1 MQAGTPVALV
11 TGGAQRIGAKICR
24 QLHAVGYSIALHYR
38 YSDVAA
44 GELASELNALR
55 PDSCRSYR
63 ADLLHRQH
71 CADLAA
77 TVLADF
83 QEVDL
88 LVNNASAYFR
98 TPVDSCPEAD
108 WNTLLDTN
116 LKAPF
121 FLCQALLESLR
132 QCSGCIINILDAHSK
147 LLQHNCSH
155 DYAAYNISKNGL
167 AMLTRT
173 LAVELAPKVRVNGV
187 APGAILWPEQPGAQI
202 SAAEQHEMLQRIPLQ
217 RLGECEDI
225 ADAVVFLAR
234 APYITGQIL
243 AVDGGV
249 SLAG

>member
-63 ADLLHRQH
+63 AELLHRQH

-132 QCSGCIINILDAHSK
+132 QCSGCIINIRH
-147 LLQHNCSH
+147 
-155 DYAAYNISKNGL
+155 GL
-167 AMLTRT
+167 AD
-173 LAVELAPKVRVNGV
+173 VEGRRVTS
-187 APGAILWPEQPGAQI
+187 I
-202 SAAEQHEMLQRIPLQ
+202 
-217 RLGECEDI
+217 
-225 ADAVVFLAR
+225 
-234 APYITGQIL
+234 QIL
-243 AVDGGV
+243 ADSADGMGEPAWTLPDFHDTQQLSIRV
-249 SLAG
+249 RQEPPKNPD